1 MPSNPSVLIVESSRV
16 FRNLLSELMTSQ
28 GFGTVCCNNGKQALA
43 ACKTE
48 SFELVCIAYH
58 LPDMSGEVL
67 CHYMRGIPAL
77 RNVRII
83 LFTAED
89 NEDTLRAALLAGAT
103 DIYNKSEFASFQ
115 GYIARFAE
123 RCKQTLVANV
133 MLVEDTQS
141 QRLWLQSLLSA
152 QGYYVDSFNDGESA
166 LRALNANTYDCII
179 SDIVLAGKMSG
190 LNLIRAIRRLPGA
203 QSATPIFVMTAY
215 DDASRRMELLNIGA
229 NDYLAKPVNPE
240 ELLFRV
246 SNLIKAD
253 RSIKQLHSEREVL
266 KEIALIDPVTQL
278 YNRNAFNRL
287 LPKALDNARRSQM
300 PVSLAII
307 DIDYFK
313 KINDEYG
320 HIQGDR
326 VLAELGLWLRDYFR
340 QGDYVFRWGGE
351 EFVVYLHQ
359 CDTRHALSVIEKAL
373 THLKQRRFADL
384 ALTVSVGISGHQA
397 DESTSLEALFEKADS
412 ALYAAKTSGRD
423 RIVMFSDAIQNTV
436 ALPHHSLSENCF

>member
-16 FRNLLSELMTSQ
+16 FRNLLSELMASQ
-28 GFGTVCCNNGKQALA
+28 GFATVCCDNGKQALA

-67 CHYMRGIPAL
+67 CHYMRGMPTL
-77 RNVRII
+77 KNVRII

-115 GYIARFAE
+115 IYIARFAE
-123 RCKQTLVANV
+123 QCKQTMAAKV

-152 QGYYVDSFNDGESA
+152 QGYYVDSFSDGESA
-166 LRALNANTYDCII
+166 LQALSNNDYDGII
-179 SDIVLAGKMSG
+179 TDVVLAGKMSG

-203 QSATPIFVMTAY
+203 QSTTPIFVMTAY

-246 SNLIKAD
+246 ANLIKAD
-253 RSIKQLHSEREVL
+253 RSIKQLNSEREVL

-307 DIDYFK
+307 DIDHFK
-313 KINDEYG
+313 KINDEHG

-359 CDTRHALSVIEKAL
+359 CDVHHAFNVIEKAL
-373 THLKQRRFADL
+373 SHLKQRRLAGL
-384 ALTVSVGISGHQA
+384 ALTVSVGMSGYPGH
-397 DESTSLEALFEKADS
+397 ELPSLEALFEKADN
-412 ALYAAKTSGRD
+412 ALYAAKTGGRD
-423 RIVMFSDAIQNTV
+423 RIVVFSDTCG
-436 ALPHHSLSENCF
+436 ET